1 MKLLR
6 YREAQRAEAI
16 PRRALYLEEW
26 ESIEEAAK
34 KAGKELAGGEG
45 ETKSLS
51 KNRVQRGGFQPGVQG
66 LICR

>member
-6 YREAQRAEAI
+6 YREAQRTEAI

-45 ETKSLS
+45 ETK
-51 KNRVQRGGFQPGVQG
+51 G
-66 LICR
+66 